1 MATKTETQHTAGF
14 IVSEA
19 NGNRSRKKVTLL
31 AAETTGNLVAG
42 TVIGEMSAPN
52 AGTYGAYD
60 NSNPAAVDGILVESV
75 DASASDVEATIIV
88 RDAEVNEDEL
98 TIGGDA
104 TSITAAGDELAALGI
119 IYR

>member
-1 MATKTETQHTAGF
+1 MATKTETRHTAGF

-31 AAETTGNLVAG
+31 AAETTGNLAAG
-42 TVIGEMSAPN
+42 TVIGEMA
-52 AGTYGAYD
+52 AGNTYGAYD
-60 NSNPAAVDGILVESV
+60 NTDPAAVDGILVEAV
-75 DASASDVEATIIV
+75 DASASNVEATIIV

-104 TSITAAGDELAALGI
+104 TSITAAGVELLALGI

>member
-1 MATKTETQHTAGF
+1 MATKTETLHTAGF

-31 AAETTGNLVAG
+31 ASETTGNLAAG
-42 TVIGEMSAPN
+42 TVIGEMAVG
-52 AGTYGAYD
+52 GTYGAYD
-60 NSNPAAVDGILVESV
+60 NADPAAVDGILVEAV
-75 DASASDVEATIIV
+75 DASASNVEATIIV

-104 TSITAAGDELAALGI
+104 TSITAAGVDLLALGI

>member
-31 AAETTGNLVAG
+31 ASETTGNLAAG
-42 TVIGEMSAPN
+42 TVIGEMN
-52 AGTYGAYD
+52 AGDDTYGAYD
-60 NSNPAAVDGILVESV
+60 NVDPQAVAGILVEAV
-75 DASASDVEATIIV
+75 DASASNVEATIIV

-104 TSITAAGDELAALGI
+104 TSVTTAGVELLALGI